1 MSMLPQARSARVRS
15 WLAPALAVLAAGM
28 ACARA
33 DIPAGGGIG
42 SGGLPLEPTAATP
55 SAPLPTQQAPSTLP
69 AATLAPTATPS
80 IEPAEPVASPTFPAT
95 PTIGLISESEE
106 ILYLSQ
112 SGDTLR
118 AVAARF
124 GVVPEDIVV
133 QGGALPG
140 ADSLVDPGLQ
150 LILPRRLASTGPS
163 ERLIPDSELIFSPNA
178 AEFDVDEFCAAA
190 GGYLCQYQEYVGSR
204 RLRGPEILAQ
214 VARDNAVN
222 PRLLLALLEYESGW
236 VLESERPAG
245 QAADFPL
252 GHSSPDSRGLF
263 RQLTWA
269 ANELGNGYYGW
280 RAGGLTDLSLS
291 DGSSLRLAPSL
302 NAGTVALQRFF
313 SLSPDPA
320 AWAESVGAEG
330 FMRTYTAMF
339 GDPFQ
344 DEFQIYE
351 PGVAQPALILP
362 FLPGHVWAYTGGP
375 HGAWERESAWA
386 AIDFAPPSL
395 QPGCVDSSEWIVA
408 AAPGLVVR
416 SGGGVVVLDLDGD
429 GREQT
434 GWTLL
439 YLHVADAGRVQ
450 VGDFLEEG
458 DLLGH
463 PSCEGGVATGTH
475 LHIARKYNGEWVLA
489 DGPLPFTLSGW
500 RVQAGSK
507 PYQGTLIQGDQV
519 VTACSCASQETQIS
533 R

>member
-1 MSMLPQARSARVRS
+1 MALL
-15 WLAPALAVLAAGM
+15 LAGL

-33 DIPAGGGIG
+33 DVPAGGGIG
-42 SGGLPLEPTAATP
+42 SGGLPLESSAAPQVTLPPATIPPTT
-55 SAPLPTQQAPSTLP
+55 P
-69 AATLAPTATPS
+69 AATSTPTP
-80 IEPAEPVASPTFPAT
+80 EPTEAVASPTFPAT
-95 PTIGLISESEE
+95 PTIGVFPESEKL
-106 ILYLSQ
+106 LYLAQ

-124 GVVPEDIVV
+124 GVVPEDITV
-133 QGGALPG
+133 QGVAPVGFE
-140 ADSLVDPGLQ
+140 SLIDPGVQ
-150 LILPRRLASTGPS
+150 LILPRRLASTGPA
-163 ERLIPDSELIFSPNA
+163 ERLLPDSELIFSLNA
-178 AEFDVDEFCAAA
+178 AEFDIERYCATA
-190 GGYLCQYQEYVGSR
+190 GGYLCRYQETVGSR
-204 RLRGPEILAQ
+204 SLRGPEIVAQ

-222 PRLLLALLEYESGW
+222 PRLLLALLEHESGW
-236 VLESERPAG
+236 VLDAARPAG
-245 QAADFPL
+245 DSLEYPL
-252 GHSSPDSRGLF
+252 GHASPDARGLF

-280 RAGGLTDLSLS
+280 RAGTLTDLAFA
-291 DGSSLRLAPSL
+291 DGSTLRLAPSL
-302 NAGTVALQRFF
+302 NAGTVALQRYF
-313 SLSPDPA
+313 SFDRDRA
-320 AWAESVGAEG
+320 AWTQLVGGEG
-330 FMRTYTAMF
+330 FARTYASLF
-339 GDPFQ
+339 GDPFAN
-344 DEFQIYE
+344 EFLIYE
-351 PGVAQPALILP
+351 PGVAQPAIILP
-362 FLPGHVWAYTGGP
+362 FLPGRTWAYTGGP

-416 SGGGVVVLDLDGD
+416 SGNGVVVLDLDGD

-439 YLHVADAGRVQ
+439 YLHVANTGRVQ

-475 LHIARKYNGEWVLA
+475 LHLARKYNGEWVLA

-507 PYQGTLIQGDQV
+507 PYQGTLLKGDEV
-519 VTACSCASQETQIS
+519 ITARTSASRESHLS